1 MLDPGQKADDCYGS
15 ESWIISTV
23 ENPWP
28 YQTVQ
33 REGGNSW
40 GGRLSEEVRSVCVCG
55 GGGDTQKISW

>member
-40 GGRLSEEVRSVCVCG
+40 GVDFQKRLGVCVCVG
-55 GGGDTQKISW
+55 GGVTHRR